1 LIPLS
6 EPFSRKGY
14 CKLLKI
20 LVCDEIVDD
29 SVPLSKYIAFMLSQK
44 KKCKKKIHQAS
55 SVYMVRTLDNL
66 G

>member
-44 KKCKKKIHQAS
+44 KKCKKKNTSSLIGIHGE
-55 SVYMVRTLDNL
+55 DF